1 MILLTDSI
9 NLISSDDIMDDT
21 KLNLIMRCFDSLK
34 VKMTEEE
41 LSTFILDNDFSNTD
55 TVATLRMFT
64 FLEKRNNDASIQMM
78 LRLSKLPLKSPKTF
92 ANFDFSQVHGKNVS
106 QLEGLQSLSTLY
118 SHKNVALIGPTG
130 TGKTHIAMA
139 YGYECCQHKLKTY
152 FIKMSELN
160 DMFTQARAYGRSGRV
175 ISNLVKPSC
184 LIIDEVGHC
193 VFDRENTRM
202 FFDLVDRRYNK
213 EGPYTM
219 IFTSNKQPSQWKQN
233 FNEDDSLLCA
243 LDRIFDDA
251 LIFNLRGNSY
261 RGKECESYSLTTL
274 RGKATNA
281 ILPATN

>member
-1 MILLTDSI
+1 MDLT
-9 NLISSDDIMDDT
+9 NLISSDDDMDDT

-55 TVATLRMFT
+55 IDATLRMFS
-64 FLEKRNNDASIQMM
+64 FLEKRNNEASIQMM

-92 ANFDFSQVHGKNVS
+92 SNFDFSQVHGKNVS

-118 SHKNVALIGPTG
+118 SHKNVALIGPAG

-139 YGYECCQHKLKTY
+139 YSYECCQHKLKTY

-193 VFDRENTRM
+193 VFDKENTRM

-251 LIFNLRGNSY
+251 MIFNLRGNSY

-281 ILPATN
+281 VLPATN

>member
-1 MILLTDSI
+1 
-9 NLISSDDIMDDT
+9 MDDT

-41 LSTFILDNDFSNTD
+41 LSTFILDNNFSNTD
-55 TVATLRMFT
+55 IDATLRMFT
-64 FLEKRNNDASIQMM
+64 FLEKRNNEASIQMM
-78 LRLSKLPLKSPKTF
+78 LRLSKLPLKSQKTF

-118 SHKNVALIGPTG
+118 SHKNVALIGPAG

-261 RGKECESYSLTTL
+261 RGKDCESYSLTTL
-274 RGKATNA
+274 KGKATNA
-281 ILPATN
+281 ELPAVK

>member
-41 LSTFILDNDFSNTD
+41 LSTFILDNDFSNAD
-55 TVATLRMFT
+55 IDAVMRMFT
-64 FLEKRNNDASIQMM
+64 FLEKRNNEASIQMM

-92 ANFDFSQVHGKNVS
+92 ENFDFSQVHGKNVS

-118 SHKNVALIGPTG
+118 SHKNVALIGPAG

-261 RGKECESYSLTTL
+261 RGKDCESYSLTTL

-281 ILPATN
+281 ELPAVK

>member
-1 MILLTDSI
+1 MILLTDST

-41 LSTFILDNDFSNTD
+41 LSTFILDNDFSNAD
-55 TVATLRMFT
+55 IDAVMRMFT
-64 FLEKRNNDASIQMM
+64 FLEKRNNEASIHMM

-92 ANFDFSQVHGKNVS
+92 ENFDFSQVHGKNVS

-118 SHKNVALIGPTG
+118 SHKNVALIGPAG

-261 RGKECESYSLTTL
+261 RGKDCESYSLTTL

-281 ILPATN
+281 ELPAVK

>member
-1 MILLTDSI
+1 
-9 NLISSDDIMDDT
+9 
-21 KLNLIMRCFDSLK
+21 
-34 VKMTEEE
+34 
-41 LSTFILDNDFSNTD
+41 
-55 TVATLRMFT
+55 MFT
-64 FLEKRNNDASIQMM
+64 FLEKRNNEASIQMM

-118 SHKNVALIGPTG
+118 SHKNVALIGPAG

-160 DMFTQARAYGRSGRV
+160 DMFTQARSYGRSGRV

-193 VFDRENTRM
+193 VFDKENTRM

-251 LIFNLRGNSY
+251 MIFNLRGNSY